1 MDSIQPILSMQNI
14 VKRFGGN
21 TAVNHVSLDVM
32 PGEVVALLG
41 ENGAG
46 KSTLIKILAGV
57 YQRDAG
63 DIVFGEKKIES
74 ARTLQKSGEY
84 PIAFIHQDLGLVDWM
99 TVAENMAFVMGF
111 PRKLGFIDWEKVR
124 QNSQKAL
131 QGIGIDIDPDT
142 RVFELSRTEKSLLA
156 IARAVA
162 VDAEVLVLDEPTA
175 SLPADDVRHLFR
187 VINKLRQRNVGMVY
201 VTHRLDEVMDIA
213 DRVCVMRDGHYI
225 AGGVTDQYDIGDLV
239 KLIVGEEKKGDKR
252 RPRPTGQPSTLS
264 INELS
269 VGDTGPVSFQLQRGE
284 MIALAGLRG
293 AGQEE
298 IGRCLFG
305 MRDIE
310 SGDITLGD
318 AAYLPTSPQH
328 AIASGISMVAGDR
341 NGESLV
347 TSMSVRE
354 NLFIN
359 PVNEGK
365 SLCSY
370 YQPKK
375 EIGKAWWK
383 VQLFDIRPKLVDIDV
398 SALSGGNQQKVVM
411 ARWMHLETPIL
422 ILEDPTAGVDVGA
435 RSEIYDL
442 LNKALDM
449 GIAIIVISTDF
460 EEIAHICNR
469 ALVFNRGQVA
479 GELMDNEVTFANLL
493 ALASGAQKQPSVNQR
508 QSFNKTIAVNYEM
521 E

>member
-1 MDSIQPILSMQNI
+1 
-14 VKRFGGN
+14 
-21 TAVNHVSLDVM
+21 
-32 PGEVVALLG
+32 
-41 ENGAG
+41 
-46 KSTLIKILAGV
+46 
-57 YQRDAG
+57 
-63 DIVFGEKKIES
+63 
-74 ARTLQKSGEY
+74 
-84 PIAFIHQDLGLVDWM
+84 
-99 TVAENMAFVMGF
+99 
-111 PRKLGFIDWEKVR
+111 
-124 QNSQKAL
+124 
-131 QGIGIDIDPDT
+131 
-142 RVFELSRTEKSLLA
+142 
-156 IARAVA
+156 
-162 VDAEVLVLDEPTA
+162 
-175 SLPADDVRHLFR
+175 
-187 VINKLRQRNVGMVY
+187 
-201 VTHRLDEVMDIA
+201 
-213 DRVCVMRDGHYI
+213 
-225 AGGVTDQYDIGDLV
+225 
-239 KLIVGEEKKGDKR
+239 
-252 RPRPTGQPSTLS
+252 
-264 INELS
+264 
-269 VGDTGPVSFQLQRGE
+269 
-284 MIALAGLRG
+284 
-293 AGQEE
+293 
-298 IGRCLFG
+298 

>member
-111 PRKLGFIDWEKVR
+111 PRKLGFIDWGKVR

-187 VINKLRQRNVGMVY
+187 VINKLRQRNVGMIY

-269 VGDTGPVSFQLQRGE
+269 VGDTGPVSFQYS
-284 MIALAGLRG
+284 LAINDLYFDFMAASLKTAKAGGTG
-293 AGQEE
+293 AP
-298 IGRCLFG
+298 
-305 MRDIE
+305 
-310 SGDITLGD
+310 
-318 AAYLPTSPQH
+318 YN
-328 AIASGISMVAGDR
+328 ISAGDGSVSAYQR
-341 NGESLV
+341 IRAGNSQTATVPEPLKLHGWQLLDEINRAVSGEAPSGYVTPVHLV
-347 TSMSVRE
+347 TKDNIEFDGGPSNVYDPQ
-354 NLFIN
+354 NDYQGAYKKIWG
-359 PVNEGK
+359 VN
-365 SLCSY
+365 
-370 YQPKK
+370 
-375 EIGKAWWK
+375 
-383 VQLFDIRPKLVDIDV
+383 
-398 SALSGGNQQKVVM
+398 
-411 ARWMHLETPIL
+411 
-422 ILEDPTAGVDVGA
+422 
-435 RSEIYDL
+435 
-442 LNKALDM
+442 
-449 GIAIIVISTDF
+449 
-460 EEIAHICNR
+460 
-469 ALVFNRGQVA
+469 
-479 GELMDNEVTFANLL
+479 
-493 ALASGAQKQPSVNQR
+493 
-508 QSFNKTIAVNYEM
+508 
-521 E
+521 